1 MCQVNCVGRKFN
13 IFKSSL
19 VHRIHYTY
27 SRSHDDGEDYDND
40 NDDIDNGGDA
50 FDAEEDDDK
59 DDGGGDDDKAGRA
72 APELLLQFVPTLY
85 CPPTPTSQHQ

>member
-1 MCQVNCVGRKFN
+1 MCQVNCVGRKFK
-13 IFKSSL
+13 IFKVSL
-19 VHRIHYTY
+19 IH
-27 SRSHDDGEDYDND
+27 SIQQVKWWWYDND
-40 NDDIDNGGDA
+40 NDDGDNSDDA
-50 FDAEEDDDK
+50 FDADNNDDK

>member
-13 IFKSSL
+13 ILRGVWF
-19 VHRIHYTY
+19 TAY
-27 SRSHDDGEDYDND
+27 SGSRDDGEDYDND
-40 NDDIDNGGDA
+40 KDDIDNGGDA
-50 FDAEEDDDK
+50 FDAEKDDDK

>member
-1 MCQVNCVGRKFN
+1 M
-13 IFKSSL
+13 IFGASSVAAGL
-19 VHRIHYTY
+19 AAMVKDHNLDYG
-27 SRSHDDGEDYDND
+27 DDGEDYDND

>member
-1 MCQVNCVGRKFN
+1 MSEESS
-13 IFKSSL
+13 IFL
-19 VHRIHYTY
+19 RGVWFTAY
-27 SRSHDDGEDYDND
+27 SGSHDDGEDYDND

>member
-1 MCQVNCVGRKFN
+1 MWLG
-13 IFKSSL
+13 SPWPDL
-19 VHRIHYTY
+19 VKIWAQPPC
-27 SRSHDDGEDYDND
+27 EDNYDND

-50 FDAEEDDDK
+50 FDAEEDDGK